1 MQKMWTAESIIE
13 TLSGYH
19 DELRDMG
26 VIKLGVFGSYAH
38 GDDQPN
44 SDIDFVVTLNQYTL
58 DSYMNLKFFLE
69 DLFGRPVDLAITD
82 TLKPRLRD
90 RILSEAIYVEGL
102 QAVR

>member
-1 MQKMWTAESIIE
+1 MQKMWAAESIIE
-13 TLSGYH
+13 TLSGHH

-26 VIKLGVFGSYAH
+26 VVTLGVFGSYAH

-82 TLKPRLRD
+82 TLKPRIRD